1 MQLTTDEL
9 HDTTIN
15 PDDINLFKMYQ
26 VLKGNR
32 YDNITRMA
40 QDVEDEIDRE
50 SQINRKIWENRA
62 KMIKFTDKKFDQW
75 FDQSHFL

>member
-1 MQLTTDEL
+1 MQLTNDEI
-9 HDTTIN
+9 HDTTIS

-40 QDVEDEIDRE
+40 QDVGR
-50 SQINRKIWENRA
+50 
-62 KMIKFTDKKFDQW
+62 
-75 FDQSHFL
+75 

>member
-1 MQLTTDEL
+1 MRLTNDEI
-9 HDTTIN
+9 HDTTIS

-40 QDVEDEIDRE
+40 QDLEDEIDRE
-50 SQINRKIWENRA
+50 NQINRKFWENRA
-62 KMIKFTDKKFDQW
+62 KMIKFTDKKV
-75 FDQSHFL
+75 

>member
-1 MQLTTDEL
+1 MRLTNDEI
-9 HDTTIN
+9 HDTTIS

-40 QDVEDEIDRE
+40 QDLEDEIDRE
-50 SQINRKIWENRA
+50 NQISRKFWENRA
-62 KMIKFTDKKFDQW
+62 KMIKFTDKKV
-75 FDQSHFL
+75 

>member
-1 MQLTTDEL
+1 MKLTPEEI
-9 HDTTIN
+9 HDTTIS
-15 PDDINLFKMYQ
+15 PDDTNLFKMYQ

-50 SQINRKIWENRA
+50 NQINRKFWENRA
-62 KMIKFTDKKFDQW
+62 KMIKFTDKKV
-75 FDQSHFL
+75 